1 MRTLKSII
9 LVLVCLSWCATMS
22 AGRPMISAKA
32 DSATVLMGSKVP
44 LHVELVKDR
53 SDKGEIPAIR
63 QIMAPGSIIT
73 ALNDTVEFA
82 LAAKPDTTDVGSGR
96 IQINYSLIVQVFD
109 SGYYRIPVMPYINGK
124 DTVAPKDIF
133 LKVLPVKAT
142 ASDKISPMTSVL
154 PPQGSSIFDFLPDWV
169 VRWWWI
175 LLLII
180 AAAAVVFWL
189 YRRYRTTGSI
199 LPPKPETPPH
209 IVALSR
215 LKALKSRH
223 LWEDGREK
231 EYYTLL
237 TDILRIYLFKRF
249 GIKAMEMTSRDIME
263 VLTDNPELRLSKPM
277 MRQILDMADF
287 VKFAKVRPLSDD
299 NVRAYDNAVK
309 FVEETAPKPEEN
321 AEEGTSTDSSVKGA
335 GSQKGSQKGYKTE
348 NKTGS
353 QKGGG
358 R

>member
-1 MRTLKSII
+1 MRSLKSII
-9 LVLVCLSWCATMS
+9 LTLVCLSWFVTMS
-22 AGRPMISAKA
+22 AGRPMVSAKA

-53 SDKGEIPAIR
+53 GDKGEIPAIR
-63 QIMAPGSIIT
+63 QLMKPGSIIT
-73 ALNDTVEFA
+73 ALNDTVEFS
-82 LAAKPDTTDVGSGR
+82 LAAKPDTTEIGSGR
-96 IQINYSLIVQVFD
+96 IQINYALIVQVFD
-109 SGYYRIPVMPYINGK
+109 SGYYRIPVMPYISGA
-124 DTVAPKDIF
+124 DTVAAKDIF
-133 LKVLPVKAT
+133 LKVLPVKAAAT
-142 ASDKISPMTSVL
+142 DRISPMTTVL
-154 PPQGSSIFDFLPDWV
+154 PPQGSSIFDVLPDWM

-175 LLLII
+175 LLLLI
-180 AAAAVVFWL
+180 AVAAVVFWL

-263 VLTDNPELRLSKPM
+263 VLTDNPELRVSKPM

-287 VKFAKVRPLSDD
+287 VKFAKVRPLPDD

-309 FVEETAPKPEEN
+309 FVEETSPKPEDN
-321 AEEGTSTDSSVKGA
+321 AQETTDFGSSRKA
-335 GSQKGSQKGYKTE
+335 AD
-348 NKTGS
+348 NK
-353 QKGGG
+353 KGGG